1 VNKQGGPSQRGWSL
15 NVEPSGVASM
25 QVASNATTLV
35 SVSSGPLP
43 TNQWVHLTGTYA
55 PNAALRI
62 YVDGALAGEKT
73 TGVPPSQYNSTLNVQ
88 IGRRPDAQGAW
99 DGKLDEVR
107 VYNRVLTLS
116 EIQAV
121 AQ

>member
-1 VNKQGGPSQRGWSL
+1 
-15 NVEPSGVASM
+15 M

-35 SVSSGPLP
+35 SVNSGPLP
-43 TNQWVHLTGTYA
+43 TNKWVRLTGTYA

-62 YVDGALAGEKT
+62 YVDGALAAGLTACRVPVQQHGERA
-73 TGVPPSQYNSTLNVQ
+73 V
-88 IGRRPDAQGAW
+88 GRRPDGQGAW
-99 DGKLDEVR
+99 DGLLDEVR

-116 EIQAV
+116 EIQGV